1 MSENDN
7 TAIALLVILVI
18 IFLVPIGLILL
29 TFPAEPYHVVTG
41 EPVREAA
48 QAAGVQVI
56 NTTEVT
62 WNLPGAMGGKIYVL
76 GDDAGNT
83 LTIQTQKF
91 DSSIS
96 RDMAIVTFSAQS
108 VGKGKTIGTM
118 VVVGDQVIHIG
129 PDPGGILKSIGSE
142 LKSKR
147 AAS

>member
-1 MSENDN
+1 
-7 TAIALLVILVI
+7 
-18 IFLVPIGLILL
+18 
-29 TFPAEPYHVVTG
+29 
-41 EPVREAA
+41 
-48 QAAGVQVI
+48 VI
-56 NTTEVT
+56 NTTDIT
-62 WNLPGAMGGKIYVL
+62 WNLPGAQGGKTYVL
-76 GDDAGNT
+76 ADDAGYTVN
-83 LTIQTQKF
+83 IQTQKF
-91 DSSIS
+91 DSSVS

>member
-7 TAIALLVILVI
+7 TAIAILVILVI

-56 NTTEVT
+56 NTTDVT
-62 WNLPGAMGGKIYVL
+62 WSLPGSLGGKTYVL
-76 GDDAGNT
+76 ADNAGNT
-83 LTIQTQKF
+83 VTVQTQTF
-91 DSSIS
+91 DSPGS
-96 RDMAIVTFSAQS
+96 RDAAIVTFSAQS
-108 VGKGKTIGTM
+108 VGKGKTIGTL

-129 PDPGGILKSIGSE
+129 PDPGGILKNIGSE
-142 LKSKR
+142 LKSKQVG
-147 AAS
+147 S